1 MTECQY
7 GCGKELIWDKSRR
20 SDSGKMIPIEKA
32 TNEPHNCPNS
42 PYAKKMAGNNGGN
55 ADPQQQQINTPPP
68 AAQQTVDNSQANL
81 SLAERIGVLE
91 SYVQSVREDIA
102 GIIVRLNKLDGGQ

>member
-7 GCGKELIWDKSRR
+7 GCGKELTWDKSRK

-42 PYAKKMAGNNGGN
+42 PYNKKMKEQDGAGYQQN
-55 ADPQQQQINTPPP
+55 QQQTM
-68 AAQQTVDNSQANL
+68 DS
-81 SLAERIGVLE
+81 S
-91 SYVQSVREDIA
+91 SSS
-102 GIIVRLNKLDGGQ
+102 GGQSLTDRISILEAAVEAIQKKLE

>member
-42 PYAKKMAGNNGGN
+42 PYAKKRAGNSG
-55 ADPQQQQINTPPP
+55 DSSQQQITTPPP
-68 AAQQTVDNSQANL
+68 AAAQQTMDNSQANL
-81 SLAERIGVLE
+81 SLAERIGILE
-91 SYVQSVREDIA
+91 TQVQAVREDIA
-102 GIIVRLNKLDGGQ
+102 GLIVRLNKLDGGQ

>member
-7 GCGKELIWDKSRR
+7 GCGKELTWDKSRR
-20 SDSGKMIPIEKA
+20 SDSGKMIPIDTA

-42 PYAKKMAGNNGGN
+42 PYNKSKSGQAEATGNTAK
-55 ADPQQQQINTPPP
+55 
-68 AAQQTVDNSQANL
+68 QQTMDTGTTTL

-91 SYVQSVREDIA
+91 AALASVQA
-102 GIIVRLNKLDGGQ
+102 RLNKLDPVLG

>member
-7 GCGKELIWDKSRR
+7 GCGKELTWDKSRK

-42 PYAKKMAGNNGGN
+42 PYNKKMKEQDGGSGYKQTS
-55 ADPQQQQINTPPP
+55 PQQTMDSSEAILKDRVSILE
-68 AAQQTVDNSQANL
+68 AAVEALQKK
-81 SLAERIGVLE
+81 LE
-91 SYVQSVREDIA
+91 
-102 GIIVRLNKLDGGQ
+102 

>member
-7 GCGKELIWDKSRR
+7 GCGKDLTWDKSRR
-20 SDSGKMIPIEKA
+20 SDSGKQIPLELA

-42 PYAKKMAGNNGGN
+42 PYNKSKSGQAVATGNSTKQETMDTG
-55 ADPQQQQINTPPP
+55 AT
-68 AAQQTVDNSQANL
+68 TL

-91 SYVQSVREDIA
+91 AALASVQA
-102 GIIVRLNKLDGGQ
+102 RLNKLDPVLG